1 MSLEGYRGHSETVAF
16 LAEGSHLT
24 LGFECPL
31 SGKQTLKIQ
40 FSAAATHCSHL
51 ELKYQGLFGA
61 LSGSLKHESQ

>member
-1 MSLEGYRGHSETVAF
+1 MLDDSRWKMMSLEGYRGHSETVAF

-40 FSAAATHCSHL
+40 FSAAAND
-51 ELKYQGLFGA
+51 LF
-61 LSGSLKHESQ
+61 ETFTIF